1 MIAALVLP
9 ALAALVVG
17 TVAAPP
23 HRRLHPS
30 AGARALAVV
39 AASVALGAYAAAT
52 TLAVGFLSSV
62 PWLSEHLSWCMRLA
76 RTHDDIPAVVG
87 LPSVVAV
94 AAMTGGL
101 LRAGGRARQSM
112 VPGRPTGELL
122 VVDDGR
128 PDAYA
133 VPGRPGH
140 IVVTAGMLRLLEP
153 MEREVLLAH
162 ERSHLRHGHHR
173 YLAVAA
179 LATAV
184 VPVLGFVTRRLR
196 LAVERWADEDA
207 AAAVGDRELVART
220 IIRAALATRNLG
232 AQPSLALGRVGVPAR
247 VEALL
252 NPAPAP
258 PFGPPSLAVGA
269 GVAGLAIVAG
279 SVLQVHHLFAFAAH
293 VCGVG

>member
-1 MIAALVLP
+1 MIPALVLP

-30 AGARALAVV
+30 IGARALALV
-39 AASVALGAYAAAT
+39 AASVALGTFAAVA

-62 PWLSEHLSWCMRLA
+62 PRLSEYLSWCTRLT
-76 RTHDDIPAVVG
+76 RTHDSIPTVIGVPAVLV
-87 LPSVVAV
+87 LAT
-94 AAMTGGL
+94 MTGAL
-101 LRAGGRARQSM
+101 IRAGGRARRSRA
-112 VPGRPTGELL
+112 PLRSPAELL

-153 MEREVLLAH
+153 AEREVLLAH

-184 VPVLGFVTRRLR
+184 VPLLGVVTRRLR

-207 AAAVGDRELVART
+207 AAAVEDRELVART
-220 IIRAALATRNLG
+220 IIRAALATRDLE
-232 AQPSLALGRVGVPAR
+232 ARPSLGLGRVGVPAR

-252 NPAPAP
+252 DPAPVAL
-258 PFGPPSLAVGA
+258 FGPPSLAVGA

-293 VCGVG
+293 VCGV

>member
-1 MIAALVLP
+1 MIPALVLP

-30 AGARALAVV
+30 VGARALALV
-39 AASVALGAYAAAT
+39 AAAVALGAFAAVA

-62 PWLSEHLSWCMRLA
+62 PWLSEHLSWCTRLT
-76 RTHDDIPAVVG
+76 RTHDMIPTVIGVPAV
-87 LPSVVAV
+87 LAL
-94 AAMTGGL
+94 AAMTGAL
-101 LRAGGRARQSM
+101 VTACGRARRSRARLRS
-112 VPGRPTGELL
+112 PGELL

-153 MEREVLLAH
+153 AEREVLLAH

-184 VPVLGFVTRRLR
+184 VPVLGFITRRLR

-207 AAAVGDRELVART
+207 AAAVEDRELVART
-220 IIRAALATRNLG
+220 IIRAALATRDLE
-232 AQPSLALGRVGVPAR
+232 ARPALALGRVGVPAR

-252 NPAPAP
+252 NPAPAA

-269 GVAGLAIVAG
+269 GLAGLTIVAG

-293 VCGVG
+293 VCGV

>member
-1 MIAALVLP
+1 MIPALVLP

-30 AGARALAVV
+30 IGARALALV
-39 AASVALGAYAAAT
+39 AVSVAIGTFAAVA

-62 PWLSEHLSWCMRLA
+62 PWLSEHLTWCTRFT

-87 LPSVVAV
+87 LPSVVVV
-94 AAMTGGL
+94 AAMTGAL
-101 LRAGGRARQSM
+101 VRAAGRARRSRAQQRS
-112 VPGRPTGELL
+112 TGELL

-153 MEREVLLAH
+153 VEREVLLAH

-179 LATAV
+179 LATAIA
-184 VPVLGFVTRRLR
+184 PVLGFITRRLR

-220 IIRAALATRNLG
+220 IIRAALATRDLDER
-232 AQPSLALGRVGVPAR
+232 PSLARGRVGVPAR

-279 SVLQVHHLFAFAAH
+279 SVLQVHHMFAFAAH
-293 VCGVG
+293 VCGV